1 MIREAEAHADSD
13 KRKRELVEIRNG
25 ADAAVH
31 AAEKSLQ
38 EMGDRVDGNTRSQV
52 EQAVAALKQALA
64 GEDSA
69 EIKRLTDQL
78 HQATQL
84 MSQVVYGQTQAG
96 SAQDHGKRPFDRAAQ
111 SARESDEDV
120 VDADFEEVA

>member
-1 MIREAEAHADSD
+1 
-13 KRKRELVEIRNG
+13 
-25 ADAAVH
+25 VH

-38 EMGDRVDGNTRSQV
+38 EMGDRADGNTRSQV

-64 GEDSA
+64 GEDRA

-78 HQATQL
+78 HQAIQL
-84 MSQVVYGQTQAG
+84 MSQVVYGQTRAG
-96 SAQDHGKRPFDRAAQ
+96 SAQDHGKRPFDRAGQ
-111 SARESDEDV
+111 SARESNEDV